1 MMQGGLTR
9 NQLDEKD
16 RIVSYVKQL
25 SFEEIMAPLDTDKL
39 AAELNIQNPLVVA
52 MLEHWIKVRGQR
64 LLTARL
70 QPRR

>member
-1 MMQGGLTR
+1 MQGGLTR

-64 LLTARL
+64 LAYC
-70 QPRR
+70 